1 MKKQWRG
8 FIAAYGPSLI
18 FWPLMLLAVVLLYKG
33 QMPASFIGSD
43 VSTTPTDFDMGF
55 DVDDIGA
62 ADANATDASA
72 TDASATDASVADAS
86 VADASVA
93 DASVAAFVP
102 QNAVRPVTGELLRT
116 QGWNRHPIYNDWRL
130 LPGVEL
136 AAAPGET
143 VHLAYT
149 GVVASVN
156 KTEQESGWLVR
167 VDHGSGW
174 QSEYVGLETVFVQPA
189 QQLSAGSSIGK
200 VASIS
205 DASITFVLRSNGELV
220 DPTHYLPH

>member
-1 MKKQWRG
+1 MKKQWRE
-8 FIAAYGPSLI
+8 FIAAYGRSLI

-33 QMPASFIGSD
+33 QVPASFIGSD

-62 ADANATDASA
+62 ADA
-72 TDASATDASVADAS
+72 SATDASVADAS
-86 VADASVA
+86 ATDASV
-93 DASVAAFVP
+93 VAFVP

-174 QSEYVGLETVFVQPA
+174 QSEYIGLETVFVQPA

>member
-1 MKKQWRG
+1 MKKQWRE
-8 FIAAYGPSLI
+8 FIAAYGRSLI

-43 VSTTPTDFDMGF
+43 VSTTPTDFGMGF

-62 ADANATDASA
+62 ADASA
-72 TDASATDASVADAS
+72 TDANAT
-86 VADASVA
+86 DASVA

-174 QSEYVGLETVFVQPA
+174 QSEYIGLETVFVQPA

>member
-62 ADANATDASA
+62 ADA
-72 TDASATDASVADAS
+72 SATDASVADAS
-86 VADASVA
+86 ATDASV
-93 DASVAAFVP
+93 VAFVP

-174 QSEYVGLETVFVQPA
+174 QSEYIGLETVFVQPA

>member
-62 ADANATDASA
+62 ADA
-72 TDASATDASVADAS
+72 SATDASVADAS
-86 VADASVA
+86 AT

>member
-62 ADANATDASA
+62 ADA
-72 TDASATDASVADAS
+72 SATDASVADAS
-86 VADASVA
+86 AT

-200 VASIS
+200 VASKS